1 MQPEGQH
8 QGRSAPAQ
16 GRPDHVLRPSGRPQ
30 GLGQGIEQPLGQEHA
45 LAQAAAG
52 QAAVACAQ
60 AFGPADFGHQARQL
74 VQPAN
79 RWGWAPLAWRT
90 SGFDHGARMGPTPA
104 PRPVVPER
112 PQPPQPAGWPEGSA
126 AGAAQLHQLLTIG
139 DRQWHAFK
147 GQPQRRAAEQLAAA
161 LVQLLD
167 GANPPQAPVA
177 SPQRLASIA
186 LVENALAWLKGD
198 LRDPGCPQHG
208 PAAPGARANG

>member
-1 MQPEGQH
+1 
-8 QGRSAPAQ
+8 
-16 GRPDHVLRPSGRPQ
+16 
-30 GLGQGIEQPLGQEHA
+30 
-45 LAQAAAG
+45 
-52 QAAVACAQ
+52 
-60 AFGPADFGHQARQL
+60 
-74 VQPAN
+74 
-79 RWGWAPLAWRT
+79 
-90 SGFDHGARMGPTPA
+90 MGPTPA
-104 PRPVVPER
+104 RRPVPVVPER
-112 PQPPQPAGWPEGSA
+112 PQPKQPAGWPEGSA

-177 SPQRLASIA
+177 SQQRLASIA

-208 PAAPGARANG
+208 PAAPGAKANG

>member
-1 MQPEGQH
+1 
-8 QGRSAPAQ
+8 
-16 GRPDHVLRPSGRPQ
+16 
-30 GLGQGIEQPLGQEHA
+30 
-45 LAQAAAG
+45 
-52 QAAVACAQ
+52 
-60 AFGPADFGHQARQL
+60 
-74 VQPAN
+74 
-79 RWGWAPLAWRT
+79 
-90 SGFDHGARMGPTPA
+90 MGPTPA

-177 SPQRLASIA
+177 SQQRLASIA
-186 LVENALAWLKGD
+186 LVENALAWLMGD

-208 PAAPGARANG
+208 LAAPGAIAPD

>member
-1 MQPEGQH
+1 
-8 QGRSAPAQ
+8 
-16 GRPDHVLRPSGRPQ
+16 
-30 GLGQGIEQPLGQEHA
+30 
-45 LAQAAAG
+45 
-52 QAAVACAQ
+52 
-60 AFGPADFGHQARQL
+60 
-74 VQPAN
+74 
-79 RWGWAPLAWRT
+79 
-90 SGFDHGARMGPTPA
+90 MGPTPA

-177 SPQRLASIA
+177 SQQRLASIA

-208 PAAPGARANG
+208 PAAPAARANG